1 LKSQF
6 QYLGFHW
13 NSNSIPRNWSGI
25 GIEILKPSGIGTEL
39 ELKSVELEWNWNSR
53 ELRRNE
59 V

>member
-1 LKSQF
+1 LDS
-6 QYLGFHW
+6 
-13 NSNSIPRNWSGI
+13 I
-25 GIEILKPSGIGTEL
+25 GIEILKPSGIGMEL